1 MRYTIYADGQLL
13 YDSSDDDRNLPVV
26 SPKVKLEMGKS
37 GSCSFGLLP
46 SHRLYNSLTKLKTEI
61 VVNQDSEEIFRGR
74 VYEISTNIY
83 KQRTV
88 TCEGNL
94 AFLADTLQP
103 PDRSRKTVTEKVEY
117 GDQSHE
123 YSNVEEEGT
132 KETNKAHFEKLI
144 SRHNAQVEPW
154 KRFTVGTVNIAEA
167 SEQVTFDASNYRD
180 TLNAIESDLTNYYS
194 GFLRT
199 RRSGNT
205 TYIDWIKDY
214 GSTSTQTIDFGVNM
228 IEMTED
234 SSADDIFTV
243 LVPIGDDGLTI
254 SEVNGGK
261 IGIENAAG
269 ISKYGKIYKTE
280 SFSGISDANKLK
292 QMGQT
297 YMNKNYKDAPV
308 KFSIKA
314 LDRRLLDQSIR
325 AFHVGDKIHIKSSPH
340 GIDRTVE
347 CLSIDIDMQSPE
359 NTSYELGDPEQTFS
373 QRWKNDSNRNAND
386 AADAQSSANAGKAGG
401 GQHFKTIKE
410 IGRDL
415 LVNAN
420 DISITAA
427 NVQINADKIALN
439 AKEITS
445 NAEQIKAHDAKL
457 QILTV
462 TGNTAAFAGNVWG
475 KGGIFGSLNFNG
487 RDMAW
492 TKRDWVVGG
501 SVTVNTTI
509 HGPEVTE
516 KLVKGS
522 DGKNTYVVGSV
533 GSVYASSTAT
543 LNLDTIEILTI
554 SGGSPQ

>member
-1 MRYTIYADGQLL
+1 MRYTIYADRQLL

-26 SPKVKLEMGKS
+26 SPKAKLEMGKS

-74 VYEISTNIY
+74 VYEISTDIY

-103 PDRSRKTVTEKVEY
+103 PDRTRKTVTETVEY
-117 GDQSHE
+117 EDDSHD
-123 YSNVEEEGT
+123 YSTVEEEGV

-144 SRHNAQVEPW
+144 SRHNTQVEAW
-154 KRFTVGTVNIAEA
+154 KRFTVGTVNIVEA
-167 SEQVTFDASNYRD
+167 SEEMTFDASNYRD
-180 TLNAIESDLTNYYS
+180 TLNAIESDLTNYYA

-214 GSTSTQTIDFGVNM
+214 GSTSTQVIDFGINM

-234 SSADDIFTV
+234 SNAEDIFTV

-314 LDRRLLDQSIR
+314 LDLHAIDSSVR
-325 AFHVGDKIHIKSSPH
+325 AFHVGDKIRIRSTPH
-340 GIDRTVE
+340 GIDRTVN

-386 AADAQSSANAGKAGG
+386 AADAQSSANTGKAGN
-401 GQHFKTIKE
+401 GQQFKTIKE
-410 IGRDL
+410 VGMNL
-415 LVNAN
+415 L
-420 DISITAA
+420 
-427 NVQINADKIALN
+427 INAHDIEIHGKKIEIVSDLAEDNKGRITLLGN
-439 AKEITS
+439 KLELAVETIDAHTAKLSVYNVTGTTAGFVGNISATKGVFNSIYVGREAWWASTTVLEKVSVSIYGPEITE
-445 NAEQIKAHDAKL
+445 A
-457 QILTV
+457 
-462 TGNTAAFAGNVWG
+462 
-475 KGGIFGSLNFNG
+475 
-487 RDMAW
+487 
-492 TKRDWVVGG
+492 
-501 SVTVNTTI
+501 
-509 HGPEVTE
+509 
-516 KLVKGS
+516 LVKHSSG
-522 DGKNTYVVGSV
+522 DNVYVVKSV
-533 GSVYASSTAT
+533 GSIYAGVNPSYVT
-543 LNLDTIEILTI
+543 LTYLC
-554 SGGSPQ
+554 GGDPI

>member
-1 MRYTIYADGQLL
+1 MRYTIYADGKLL

-74 VYEISTNIY
+74 VYEISTDIY

-103 PDRSRKTVTEKVEY
+103 PDRTKKTVKDTVSYHGEE
-117 GDQSHE
+117 GDYSKE
-123 YSNVEEEGT
+123 YSQQEEEGV

-214 GSTSTQTIDFGVNM
+214 GSTSTQTIDFGINM

-234 SSADDIFTV
+234 SNAEDIFTV

-261 IGIENAAG
+261 IGIENANG

-314 LDRRLLDQSIR
+314 LDRRLLDQSVR
-325 AFHVGDKIHIKSSPH
+325 AYHVGDKIRVISKPH

-386 AADAQSSANAGKAGG
+386 AADAASSARTAGG
-401 GQHFKTIKE
+401 NASQHFRYIKE
-410 IGRDL
+410 NATDVMIHGDT
-415 LVNAN
+415 LVVQNN
-420 DISITAA
+420 KITANA
-427 NVQINADKIALN
+427 AQIILN
-439 AKEITS
+439 TKEID
-445 NAEQIKAHDAKL
+445 AHEAKL
-457 QILTV
+457 KVMTV
-462 TGNTAAFAGNVWG
+462 TGGLAAFSTNVQAP
-475 KGGIFGSLNFNG
+475 KGIFTSIYIG
-487 RDMAW
+487 RNTYW
-492 TKRDWVVGG
+492 VERDWVVGG
-501 SVTVNTTI
+501 SVSVSTTI

-533 GSVYASSTAT
+533 GSVYASSSAT
-543 LNLDTIEILTI
+543 LTLDTIKVTYL
-554 SGGSPQ
+554 SGGGSE